1 MVKILDSLGLYEIKS
16 ALAEVLENSGFK
28 AFEEYT
34 DIILGDI
41 EGCTA
46 VWTLDNV
53 RLTDS
58 GRRIDSGD
66 AAVSGEI
73 VFKVKLMGKAGM
85 FGDHIGFDDRCFDAC
100 AGAAMIRGFGGV
112 TVELGASGSDMQ
124 HMRLVREMKVIF
136 GVCLKEVSE
145 SGGNH
150 GI

>member
-16 ALAEVLENSGFK
+16 ALAETLENAGFK
-28 AFEEYT
+28 TFEEYT
-34 DIILGDI
+34 DIVLGDI
-41 EGCTA
+41 EGCSA
-46 VWTLDNV
+46 VWALDNV

-66 AAVSGEI
+66 AAVAGEI
-73 VFKVKLMGKAGM
+73 VFKVKLMGKAGR
-85 FGDHIGFDDRCFDAC
+85 FGDHNSFDDRCFDAC

-112 TVELGASGSDMQ
+112 TVELGASGSDMKS
-124 HMRLVREMKVIF
+124 MRLVRKMKVIF

-145 SGGNH
+145 NGGNH